1 MIMLY
6 PRMVRVRQL
15 FDVPPPIKD
24 IPTAVRQT
32 LKRLKLASDIKPGET
47 VAITAGSRGTAN
59 VAIIMKT
66 VVEELKATGAR
77 PFIVPTMGSHGGAT
91 AEGQVDI
98 LRHFGITEESMG
110 VPVKSSM
117 DVVKIGE
124 TLGFP
129 VYLDRFASEADH
141 IAVVARIK
149 PQVGL
154 TIEIGSGIHKMM
166 AIGLG
171 KHKGAS
177 TYHRAMIHHGYPK
190 VIQHVGREVL
200 KRAKIA
206 FALGIVENAYAQT
219 AKIEA
224 ALPGEIERK
233 ENELLRSAKSW
244 MMRLPFKEVDVLI
257 VNEIGKNISGDGMD
271 TPIIGRFT
279 DPLDHTTQPKITR
292 IIVLDL
298 TDQTYGNAVGIGM
311 ADFATKRL
319 VEKIDRHATY
329 VNALTG
335 LAPEVARIPPYFD
348 SDREAVDV
356 ALSTIG
362 MIEPESAKMIR
373 IRNTR
378 DLGEV
383 DVSEAYLPLIKKRKD
398 LVQLGE
404 PKELQFDRQGNLLPL
419 EATGP

>member
-1 MIMLY
+1 MPY
-6 PRMVRVRQL
+6 PRMIRIRQL
-15 FDVPPPIKD
+15 FDIPPPIKD
-24 IPTAVRQT
+24 IPAAVRQA
-32 LKRLKLASDIKPGET
+32 LKPLKLASKIKPGET
-47 VAITAGSRGTAN
+47 VAITGGSRGIAN
-59 VAIIMKT
+59 AAIIMKT
-66 VVEELKATGAR
+66 VVEELKAIGAR

-91 AEGQVDI
+91 AEGQADI

-110 VPVKSSM
+110 VPIKSSM
-117 DVVKIGE
+117 DVVQIGE

-129 VYLDRFASEADH
+129 VYLDKIASEADR

-154 TIEIGSGIHKMM
+154 TVEIGSGIHKMM
-166 AIGLG
+166 TIGLG

-224 ALPGEIERK
+224 ALPGEIEQK

-311 ADFATKRL
+311 ADFTSKRL

-335 LAPEVARIPPYFD
+335 LAPEVARIPLYFD

-404 PKELQFDRQGNLLPL
+404 PRELQFDRQGNLPPL
-419 EATGP
+419 QPTKP